1 MDFASVFFCM
11 PIEANQRRA
20 SLTREKHFAMQRY
33 SLGLPTSLRTV
44 DEMNLARGC
53 SFLARAKISSPD
65 TSPDT
70 LRKFAISIA
79 ARSFHEGAMF
89 RPQTGKRSAQWER
102 RNISL
107 AFPDLPLKRA
117 NPRRAGIS
125 QQSIRRRTSRA
136 RKALS

>member
-11 PIEANQRRA
+11 PVEANQRRA

-53 SFLARAKISSPD
+53 SFLASAKISPPG

-102 RNISL
+102 QNISL
-107 AFPDLPLKRA
+107 AFPDLLLKRA
-117 NPRRAGIS
+117 K
-125 QQSIRRRTSRA
+125 RTSRA